1 MSQLYGSRL
10 NSLII
15 CVDRYVDKVLCGRI
29 YDRYPQEGRCFLG
42 AMDLLK
48 CIEGILDSRVNPQ
61 PFCIRREF
69 QNTFEQLR
77 PDQEAGFSGKGI
89 KATFLVQI
97 LFRQN
102 ASWQGRL
109 IWIETSSESS
119 FRSALELI
127 NLIDSALQ
135 NAPDSKGDTK

>member
-102 ASWQGRL
+102 ASWQGSVLWVERK
-109 IWIETSSESS
+109 IEES
-119 FRSALELI
+119 FRSVLELLL
-127 NLIDSALQ
+127 LIDNALSSTPEMV
-135 NAPDSKGDTK
+135 NEN

>member
-89 KATFLVQI
+89 KATFSVQI

-102 ASWQGRL
+102 ASWQGSVLWVERK
-109 IWIETSSESS
+109 IEES
-119 FRSALELI
+119 FRSVLELLL
-127 NLIDSALQ
+127 LIDNALSSTPEMV
-135 NAPDSKGDTK
+135 NEN